1 MVVISLFSYLDLATC
16 FIFKQILMNV
26 LLAMVDVKCIVL
38 IQMGHLHALV
48 IIMKYLMLQ
57 DYSVLVGKKWCV
69 ETFISLYSASDH
81 DECAT
86 DSHDCEQVCQNTVPY
101 WTCGCNAG
109 YLLRSDGRT
118 CQGNNLSLS
127 AVANYHKFNYLKLLR
142 CQRVFNK
149 QWRVCTYLYKLYW

>member
-1 MVVISLFSYLDLATC
+1 
-16 FIFKQILMNV
+16 MNV

-57 DYSVLVGKKWCV
+57 DYSVLVRKKPYV

-86 DSHDCEQVCQNTVPY
+86 NSHDCTQVCRNTVPY

-109 YLLRSDGRT
+109 YLLLSDGRT

-127 AVANYHKFNYLKLLR
+127 AVANYHKIKLLR
-142 CQRVFNK
+142 CQ
-149 QWRVCTYLYKLYW
+149 